1 MMQGMKAKD
10 QASLALWVSFQVI
23 VRSVF
28 WEGKMYWAVLQMI
41 VGLPL
46 LLGGAHSLVSGASSI
61 ALRLGVSRLIVG
73 LTVVAMGTSAPELLV
88 SLIAAFQ
95 GAADMAVGNVLG
107 SNMANILLIL
117 GISAMIR
124 PLAMEKTIRWR
135 EIPFV
140 LLSTLVLVVLAN
152 DQILTQ
158 APGSRLDRADGL
170 AMLGYFA
177 VYLYYLFSVAK
188 NSTGGQEES
197 GGRPITQPMAWVLV
211 LAGIA
216 GLTLGGQWLVSGAQ
230 TIAAALGMSQA
241 LIGLT
246 ILAVGTSLPE
256 LATSVTAALRGNADI
271 AVGNVVGS
279 NIFNIL
285 WILGVTATITP
296 IDYNTALNLDLWL
309 LVAVSLLFFLFTF
322 TWKEHKIDR
331 REGGLFFILYIGYLI
346 FMILRG

>member
-1 MMQGMKAKD
+1 
-10 QASLALWVSFQVI
+10 
-23 VRSVF
+23 
-28 WEGKMYWAVLQMI
+28 MYWAVVQMI

-46 LLGGAHSLVSGASSI
+46 LLAGAHGLVTGASSI

-88 SLIAAFQ
+88 SMVSAFQ

-152 DQILTQ
+152 DKILTQ
-158 APGSRLDRADGL
+158 ATGSRLDRADGL
-170 AMLGYFA
+170 AILGYFA

-197 GGRPITQPMAWVLV
+197 GVRSIRQPMAWVLV

-296 IDYNTALNLDLWL
+296 IDYNTALNLDMWF

-331 REGGLFFILYIGYLI
+331 REGGLFVILYIGYLT
-346 FMILRG
+346 FLVLRG